1 MGVEAQPRREGRM
14 SALDEVGE
22 MVNGIKSLATPLQD
36 LILREAMTD
45 REYANKAAAEL
56 AALKAR
62 VKQAEENWHKNE
74 ARVAKLQES
83 IKAAKIQLE
92 ATQRN
97 WDEDCLF
104 RCNDIL
110 VDALKGAE

>member
-1 MGVEAQPRREGRM
+1 
-14 SALDEVGE
+14 

-74 ARVAKLQES
+74 LRASHMNSALATCVMFLANVNTITEEKQVEL
-83 IKAAKIQLE
+83 IKSLRMAG
-92 ATQRN
+92 
-97 WDEDCLF
+97 
-104 RCNDIL
+104 L
-110 VDALKGAE
+110 VDLADSVAAGGFASVFEGAE